1 MGVEM
6 IRSFIIGLDSY
17 YEDKDDFQILD
28 AAQNLSEKMKDFAD
42 LNDEIKRVNVIIGNL
57 QAGWMIYNRNLYLIT
72 RDKNTWWESRRECQK
87 EGSEL
92 VSIETQEEQVYI
104 TKHAKNKNIRVWIG
118 LFKDK
123 GTKWSWLGGSAVG
136 SEYWPSGQPSRKPK
150 HDCCA
155 ITPQTHRYSWHALLC
170 DTKIQSCCKKEPD
183 DKWL

>member
-42 LNDEIKRVNVIIGNL
+42 LNDEIKRVNEVIIGNL

-92 VSIETQEEQVYI
+92 VSIETQEEQI
-104 TKHAKNKNIRVWIG
+104 LA
-118 LFKDK
+118 
-123 GTKWSWLGGSAVG
+123 
-136 SEYWPSGQPSRKPK
+136 
-150 HDCCA
+150 
-155 ITPQTHRYSWHALLC
+155 
-170 DTKIQSCCKKEPD
+170 
-183 DKWL
+183 